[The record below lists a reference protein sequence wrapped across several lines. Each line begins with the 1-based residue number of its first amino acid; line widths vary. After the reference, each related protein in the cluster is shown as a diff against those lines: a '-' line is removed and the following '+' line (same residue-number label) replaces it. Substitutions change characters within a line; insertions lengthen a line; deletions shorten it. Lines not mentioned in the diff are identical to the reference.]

1 MGVQPIC
8 FWDVMPIPRHALTIA
23 PFTEQPNTG
32 AGPNSHAAPRGK
44 PRTTLH
50 DYHPR
55 HDKVNATI
63 NPNKLAL
70 ALRVAAPNVY
80 DIIHERRG
88 ISSEMSLRLAR
99 YFRTT
104 PEILD

>member
-23 PFTEQPNTG
+23 PCTEQPNTG

-44 PRTTLH
+44 PRTTPH

-55 HDKVNATI
+55 HDKVNA
-63 NPNKLAL
+63 PNYGCRCSKIMSPLNYNETL
-70 ALRVAAPNVY
+70 SPCEDGDDESERVSTGESN
-80 DIIHERRG
+80 
-88 ISSEMSLRLAR
+88 
-99 YFRTT
+99 
-104 PEILD
+104 